1 MDSRKVGALIAERRK
16 EKGLTQKELG
26 RRLHVSDRAVSKWE
40 RGLNLPDAALFEP
53 LCRELDITVTELLRG
68 EREEPT
74 TAQLE
79 QTVCDA
85 VALAGEKERRARR
98 NLRSALGLLA
108 VNLCLGLLVLAVFL
122 PGLLWGSGQRFSS
135 FVDRLTLPDIPVLPV
150 VELYYPDT
158 REDASYAARTY
169 VELYPGGGRG
179 TYFFAGDGQLREE
192 NGPLMV
198 TAPED
203 SQTHRGLYILSL
215 TDEKEVTFRL
225 EGKGM
230 ERGRYEVNVYRYP
243 QDRLGEENLTLEDG
257 WPVLFWDSPRRDGEH
272 RDTMYFQATPGYYYT
287 VVLSWGEG
295 NFVEFPFLTEP
306 YE

>member
-1 MDSRKVGALIAERRK
+1 MDSRKVGALIAGRRK

-68 EREEPT
+68 EREVPT
-74 TAQLE
+74 PAQLE
-79 QTVCDA
+79 QTVSDA
-85 VALAGEKERRARR
+85 VALAREKERRARQNKR
-98 NLRSALGLLA
+98 TALGLLG
-108 VNLCLGLLVLAVFL
+108 VTLCLGGLVLSFFL
-122 PGLLWGSGQRFSS
+122 PGLLWGAGPRVSS
-135 FVDRLTLPDIPVLPV
+135 FVDRLTHPDIPVLPV
-150 VELYYPDT
+150 VRLYYPDT
-158 REDASYAARTY
+158 RESANYTARTY
-169 VELYPGGGRG
+169 VELQPGGGKG
-179 TYFFAGDGQLREE
+179 TYFFAGDGAQWEADS
-192 NGPLMV
+192 PLLV

-203 SQTHRGLYILSL
+203 SQTHRGLYVLSL

-230 ERGRYEVNVYRYP
+230 ERGRYEVSVYRYP

-257 WPVLFWDSPRRDGEH
+257 WPVLFWESPMRDEEH
-272 RDTMYFQATPGYYYT
+272 RDTMYFQANPGYYYT

-295 NFVEFPFLTEP
+295 SFVEFPFLTKP